1 MLILT
6 RKPGESIYIGDRIK
20 ITIVEI
26 KGNQIRVGIDA
37 PREERIYREEIWLQ
51 IREENQ
57 QAAEAAMSSD
67 AGLEGL
73 PTGFGSGKKAG
84 ASKGLA
90 ALSGAVAKG
99 AVAKA
104 DAASSKDDGPSVV
117 RRRKRKSDE

>member
-26 KGNQIRVGIDA
+26 KGNQIRVGIEA
-37 PREERIYREEIWLQ
+37 PKDERIYREEIWLQ

-57 QAAEAAMSSD
+57 QAAEAAASSE

-73 PTGFGSGKKAG
+73 PMGFGSGKKSG
-84 ASKGLA
+84 AKGLS
-90 ALSGAVAKG
+90 ALSTAVAKP
-99 AVAKA
+99 
-104 DAASSKDDGPSVV
+104 SSTGSQESPEVV
-117 RRRKRKSDE
+117 KRRKRKKDD